1 LRDFLELTMHRA
13 FGLFAASLGL
23 AGVLSATSVFA
34 QAGGNVKPDLK
45 RGQEIAAGVC
55 AGCHGADGNSVIPAN
70 PKLAA
75 QHADYLYKQLSNFKP
90 GANGKPPERAN
101 AVMAA
106 FALQLSDA
114 DMRHVSAYYAS
125 QTLSPASAKDKTLI
139 EKGRNIYRAGIAEKG
154 IPACAGCHGPT
165 GAGMPSQYPRLQ
177 GQFADY
183 TEAQLTAFRQGARNN
198 NVSMSSISARMSDA
212 DIKAVSDYIAGLR

>member
-1 LRDFLELTMHRA
+1 MHRA
-13 FGLFAASLGL
+13 FGLLAASLGL
-23 AGVLSATSVFA
+23 ASLFSAASVFA
-34 QAGGNVKPDLK
+34 QAGGGVKPDLK
-45 RGQEIAAGVC
+45 RGQEISAGVC
-55 AGCHGADGNSVIPAN
+55 AGCHGSDGNSAIPAN
-70 PKLAA
+70 PKLAG

-90 GANGKPPERAN
+90 GPGGKPAERAN

-114 DMRHVSAYYAS
+114 DMRHVAAYYTS
-125 QTLSPASAKDKTLI
+125 QTLKPASAKDKALV
-139 EKGRNIYRAGIAEKG
+139 EKGRDIYRGGIAEKG

-165 GAGMPSQYPRLQ
+165 GLGMPAQYPRLQ

-198 NVSMSSISARMSDA
+198 NASMSGIAARMSDA
-212 DIKAVSDYIAGLR
+212 EIKAVSDYIAGLR